1 MKYLALLAS
10 IFIIYILGQIM
21 VSYFAFFGLAPNL
34 LLLLLI
40 ILAFDEKSLNFL
52 FIAIVGGLLL
62 DFASGFPVGAYL
74 LSFLVLGIILHVLSS
89 RMHIL
94 GFGYRV
100 LPIVIGLAVLIT
112 NAWLYVYLFLAS
124 VFKLTTITL
133 NVQIL
138 SHNLIWQVLYNLILF
153 LPVYGFSLVL
163 QNVLLRIDQRKKG
176 SSLL

>member
-10 IFIIYILGQIM
+10 IFILYIVGQII

-62 DFASGFPVGAYL
+62 DFASGFPIGAYL
-74 LSFLVLGIILHVLSS
+74 LSFLVLGLVLHIVSS

-100 LPIVIGLAVLIT
+100 LPVIITLSVLIT
-112 NAWLYVYLFLAS
+112 NAWLYIYLFLS
-124 VFKLTTITL
+124 GVFKLTPFTL
-133 NVQIL
+133 SVQIL
-138 SHNLIWQVLYNLILF
+138 SRNILWQVLYNLLLF

-176 SSLL
+176 ASLL

>member
-1 MKYLALLAS
+1 
-10 IFIIYILGQIM
+10 
-21 VSYFAFFGLAPNL
+21 
-34 LLLLLI
+34 
-40 ILAFDEKSLNFL
+40 
-52 FIAIVGGLLL
+52 
-62 DFASGFPVGAYL
+62 
-74 LSFLVLGIILHVLSS
+74 
-89 RMHIL
+89 MHIL
-94 GFGYRV
+94 GFGYRL
-100 LPIVIGLAVLIT
+100 LPIVIALAVLIT

-133 NVQIL
+133 NVQTL